1 MANFSDLVRTQRQS
15 GAGVTKSLASAAGQQ
30 ILEKVDIRNYLFSRK
45 GTMTALFPGLKG
57 YQAGG
62 RQNSKQISGQSSSGG
77 GLATEQITQLSDSID
92 KLGVQISI
100 VAKNSYSLP
109 MMSRDMNVMRQN
121 IVKLVKISGGTAATK
136 ADMFFMKS
144 KDREASYENQ
154 FNRSRNTSPT
164 TVNAAPAEKEGFFSG
179 LLKGG
184 FAALLPLLVK
194 AGLVAGLAA
203 AIKAYVDNPE
213 FRETINKGVRAVFET
228 ILEFMKEHWQET
240 LIALALLF
248 PRTTLAI
255 IGEGLSL
262 LASVLGATAKGGG
275 LVSLFR
281 GLIGVLSGPVGVI
294 ALLGLMAY
302 GLAGWLEKNT
312 DIGKKGL
319 ENLKYTDTPQ
329 GKKDMAPPL
338 EQGKDPNTGFRLS
351 RGTGEWRK
359 DEMIDWQNKDFD
371 ANKSQAFAWEVDRR
385 AQQNLWKKYGPNL
398 RAKNADGTWNAQ
410 YLQNLAVY
418 RKEAREGLLSEINA
432 KRTEVKM
439 PAVTFGGDAPKPEAA
454 PASANSPVP
463 VATDG
468 EHQEEAPVSANSPS
482 MIKLAKIQSKTGAS
496 AVVNAD
502 YAGKFQ
508 ALIDY
513 LDSIDYPIKS
523 IHGYSDRNIKGTNTK
538 SIHAYGAAIDI
549 NPEKNPMGKNL
560 VTDLPPAAIQKAKEL
575 GLGWGGDWTGGKKDA
590 MHFSADVSEGG
601 KLVAIQNR
609 SSSGPVL
616 ASNGNARP
624 NGQVIASNS
633 AAIKDGKNDT
643 SNGNQTVNNVVNN
656 QTVAQASAG
665 IPASAYD
672 TDLIR
677 YLLRPVT

>member
-15 GAGVTKSLASAAGQQ
+15 GAGVTKSLASAVGQQ

-62 RQNSKQISGQSSSGG
+62 RPNSKQLSGQSSSGG

-121 IVKLVKISGGTAATK
+121 IVKLVKISGGATAATK
-136 ADMFFMKS
+136 ADMFFMRA
-144 KDREASYENQ
+144 KDREAAYENQ

-164 TVNAAPAEKEGFFSG
+164 SLNPSAAPSEKEGFFSG

-203 AIKAYVDNPE
+203 AIKAYIDNPE

-228 ILEFMKEHWQET
+228 ILEFMKEHWKET
-240 LIALALLF
+240 LISLALLF

-262 LASVLGATAKGGG
+262 LAKVLGATAKGGG
-275 LVSLFR
+275 LVTLFR
-281 GLIGVLSGPVGVI
+281 SIIGVLSGPVGVI

-302 GLAGWLEKNT
+302 GLSEWIENNT
-312 DIGKKGL
+312 EWGKKAKANREAQPKDL
-319 ENLKYTDTPQ
+319 RTIEDPDSKIDLRKPT
-329 GKKDMAPPL
+329 KAVKDM
-338 EQGKDPNTGFRLS
+338 TF
-351 RGTGEWRK
+351 
-359 DEMIDWQNKDFD
+359 DE
-371 ANKSQAFAWEVDRR
+371 AETEAERR
-385 AQQNLWKKYGPNL
+385 AVSRANDLFIKGGMTIRDAQGNLTDAYKKVL
-398 RAKNADGTWNAQ
+398 FT
-410 YLQNLAVY
+410 Y
-418 RKEAREGLLSEINA
+418 RKEAREELNKEREGQPGLQIQGL
-432 KRTEVKM
+432 KRKGASPTA
-439 PAVTFGGDAPKPEAA
+439 AVPQAV
-454 PASANSPVP
+454 ASNSPAP
-463 VATDG
+463 VAEDEG
-468 EHQEEAPVSANSPS
+468 PPPAAASSNSPEV
-482 MIKLAKIQSKTGAS
+482 IQFAKIKSKTGAT
-496 AVVNAD
+496 ATVNAE

-508 ALIDY
+508 SLIDY
-513 LDSIDYPIKS
+513 LDSINYPIKR
-523 IHGYSDRNIKGTNTK
+523 IDGYNNRMIPGTNAK
-538 SIHAYGAAIDI
+538 SVHAYGAAIDI
-549 NPEKNPMGKNL
+549 NPETNPMGKNL
-560 VTDLPPAAIQKAKEL
+560 VTDLPPSAIEFAKKL
-575 GLGWGGDWTGGKKDA
+575 GLGWGGDWTGGQKDA
-590 MHFSADVSEGG
+590 MHFSAATTEGG
-601 KLVAIQNR
+601 SLLALAPGTNAR
-609 SSSGPVL
+609 LGSSPVL
-616 ASNGNARP
+616 ASNGNISRP
-624 NGQVIASNS
+624 NGQVIASAS
-633 AAIKDGKNDT
+633 AAVADGKTDS

-672 TDLIR
+672 TDLIK

>member
-1 MANFSDLVRTQRQS
+1 MANFTDLVRTQRQS
-15 GAGVTKSLASAAGQQ
+15 GAGVTKSLASAAGQR
-30 ILEKVDIRNYLFSRK
+30 ILEKVDIRNYLFSRT
-45 GTMTALFPGLKG
+45 GMMTALFPGLKG

-62 RQNSKQISGQSSSGG
+62 RPNSKQLSGQSSSGG

-164 TVNAAPAEKEGFFSG
+164 AVNSSAPADKEGFFSG

-203 AIKAYVDNPE
+203 AIKAYFDNPE
-213 FRETINKGVRAVFET
+213 FRETINKGVRAVFDT
-228 ILEFMKEHWQET
+228 MLEFMKEHWQET

-281 GLIGVLSGPVGVI
+281 GLIGVLSGPVGII

-302 GLAGWLEKNT
+302 GLSEWIEANT
-312 DIGKKGL
+312 EWGRKAK
-319 ENLKYTDTPQ
+319 ENREAQPKDLKTIEDPDS
-329 GKKDMAPPL
+329 KIDLRKPSKAVKDM
-338 EQGKDPNTGFRLS
+338 TF
-351 RGTGEWRK
+351 
-359 DEMIDWQNKDFD
+359 DE
-371 ANKSQAFAWEVDRR
+371 AETEAERR
-385 AQQNLWKKYGPNL
+385 AVTRANDLFIKGGMTIRDAQGNLTDEYKKVL
-398 RAKNADGTWNAQ
+398 FT
-410 YLQNLAVY
+410 Y
-418 RKEAREGLLSEINA
+418 RKEARQELNREREGQPGLQIQGL
-432 KRTEVKM
+432 KRKGASPIAAPVV
-439 PAVTFGGDAPKPEAA
+439 PAVASTSPSPVSEDGKNKSE
-454 PASANSPVP
+454 PASQNSPTVI
-463 VATDG
+463 
-468 EHQEEAPVSANSPS
+468 Q
-482 MIKLAKIQSKTGAS
+482 LAKIQSKTGAT
-496 AVVNAD
+496 ATVNAE

-560 VTDLPPAAIQKAKEL
+560 VTDLPPSAVEFAKKL
-575 GLGWGGDWTGGKKDA
+575 GLGWGGDWTGGQKDP

-609 SSSGPVL
+609 NSSGPVL

-643 SNGNQTVNNVVNN
+643 TNGNQTVNNVINN